1 MKKLIGLKNKLM
13 LATVMASSMMST
25 AAFASG
31 NDRAT
36 LGTVFEN
43 AADANTDIR
52 DAFLSFAL
60 LGGIILVIFA
70 LFLFYQESKMPNQGN
85 MKKGFFALFVGIGL
99 LSMDFILGAGSNQ
112 LTDGTEDWQGRGT
125 NVYTGDTLRFGSD

>member
-1 MKKLIGLKNKLM
+1 MIKINILSKNKLFTFFFLFFSM
-13 LATVMASSMMST
+13 ISTTYAS
-25 AAFASG
+25 
-31 NDRAT
+31 DKAT
-36 LGTVFEN
+36 LGTVAQN
-43 AADANTDIR
+43 AASANTAIR

-99 LSMDFILGAGSNQ
+99 LSMDYILGAGSNQ
-112 LTDGTEDWQGRGT
+112 LTGGTEDWQGRGT
-125 NVYTGDTLRFGSD
+125 NIYTGDTLRFGN